1 MHFTKKNAL
10 NHFFLL
16 NFYMHFSLNI
26 FRTKCINYNT
36 CIIVPCFDYLIF
48 SYKSQKELLT
58 GILKN
63 AYPKK
68 YRICCLQNAYW
79 LFAAKSWENTF
90 HLLIRYWWNPT
101 KARKSLNFF
110 CPVNYRIQILC
121 SVIKGRWKYHE
132 KSIFFHGKVL
142 LT

>member
-79 LFAAKSWENTF
+79 LFPAKSWKKTF
-90 HLLIRYWWNPT
+90 HLLIRYWWNAT
-101 KARKSLNFF
+101 KAHKILKEDESIMKNQERKVPQFF
-110 CPVNYRIQILC
+110 F
-121 SVIKGRWKYHE
+121 S
-132 KSIFFHGKVL
+132 GKIRRSF
-142 LT
+142 LTHQ